1 SFSFAKMYPA
11 RTGRHYLQRPVQF
24 QLGGGECM
32 YVNISIHDVAPE
44 QPGIHV
50 AWGQMETFGTRRSR
64 VLFRRLGWEFYD
76 QKKFTK
82 YKYLFGGAPPPN
94 LKK

>member
-1 SFSFAKMYPA
+1 
-11 RTGRHYLQRPVQF
+11 
-24 QLGGGECM
+24 M
-32 YVNISIHDVAPE
+32 YVNISIHDMAPE

-94 LKK
+94 LKKINPDRVFLSTVYRYL